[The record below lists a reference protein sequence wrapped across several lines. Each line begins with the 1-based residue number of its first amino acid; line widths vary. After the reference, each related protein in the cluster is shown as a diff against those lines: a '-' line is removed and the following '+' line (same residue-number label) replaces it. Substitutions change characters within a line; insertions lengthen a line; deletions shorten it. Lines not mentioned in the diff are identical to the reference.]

1 MVILILFTLLYILL
15 KLFFS
20 INIKFEIENLKI
32 IVPKKRKK
40 LTNNDNK
47 VSLKVYILKKVKIAE
62 INLKKIDFKDE
73 KVKNRLQKQF
83 EGNKFNLDTIKDS
96 VSL

>member
-47 VSLKVYILKKVKIAE
+47 VSLKVYILKKCKYRC
-62 INLKKIDFKDE
+62 F
-73 KVKNRLQKQF
+73 F
-83 EGNKFNLDTIKDS
+83 YS
-96 VSL
+96 VML